1 MRLADALGE
10 QLVRALCQFKRR
22 SLDFHCFHLT
32 RILLTDSSPLHIYA
46 RGAAEREGGARAL
59 SAGELCV
66 CACARDLERPRVL
79 LSHCAS
85 SFV

>member
-32 RILLTDSSPLHIYA
+32 RILLLLILLHFIYMHEV
-46 RGAAEREGGARAL
+46 RL
-59 SAGELCV
+59 SARVAHARLALGSCV
-66 CACARDLERPRVL
+66 CVLVRGIWSARE
-79 LSHCAS
+79 CY
-85 SFV
+85 